1 LIKPLLD
8 RKDDVLYDPGST
20 MSLDDEL
27 KEMTADRKSAE
38 EKVRRE
44 D

>member
-1 LIKPLLD
+1 LIKPLLERRED
-8 RKDDVLYDPGST
+8 GLEDPESV

-27 KEMTADRKSAE
+27 KEMASDRQAAQDKF
-38 EKVRRE
+38 RRE